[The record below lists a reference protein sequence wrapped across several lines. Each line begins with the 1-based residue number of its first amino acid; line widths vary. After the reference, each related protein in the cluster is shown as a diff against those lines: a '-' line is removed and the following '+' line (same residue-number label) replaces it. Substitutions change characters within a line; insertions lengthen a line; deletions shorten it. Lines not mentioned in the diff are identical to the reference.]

1 MPRRVK
7 KRRKL
12 AENEFEEYM
21 DYVFP
26 ADDESAAKMSKLL
39 QAAQLWKQEKAAQE
53 LDQGRK
59 RAASPSREEV

>member
-12 AENEFEEYM
+12 DDDQFEEYL

-26 ADDESAAKMSKLL
+26 ADDESAAKMSRLL
-39 QAAQLWKQEKAAQE
+39 QMAHAWKQQ
-53 LDQGRK
+53 QQTTNGTNGTTN
-59 RAASPSREEV
+59 